1 MKIGIVSDTHGLFRP
16 EIAPTLDGVERILHL
31 GDVGK
36 PAVLAELAK
45 IAPVTAVRGNV
56 DREGPCA
63 ELPETDVVLIAD
75 RYVYMLHD
83 LHTLHLDPAAGKFA
97 AVLSGHT
104 HVGSQRGF
112 WRCGGLSIH
121 FHHREAAAFVGYGFA
136 IFGDVAEAHEQEA
149 GQGLHAAVAG
159 QAPLHLGFQ
168 VAQVHAAVHQQRAAG
183 GGQDGQAGESNSSS
197 SSPVSCSMASSAVT
211 RPTVEPYSST
221 TMAIWRRRC
230 WKSRIRSRTDLG
242 FRTQTHD
249 VAHHLGKLEF
259 DHRSGRRKNMS
270 RARSLE

>member
-1 MKIGIVSDTHGLFRP
+1 MKIGVISDTHGLLRP
-16 EIAPTLDGVERILHL
+16 EVASALAGVERILHL

-104 HVGSQRGF
+104 HVPNFYTRKRVLYFNPGS
-112 WRCGGLSIH
+112 CGPRRFRLPVTVGLLT
-121 FHHREAAAFVGYGFA
+121 VGEDGEFN
-136 IFGDVAEAHEQEA
+136 
-149 GQGLHAAVAG
+149 
-159 QAPLHLGFQ
+159 
-168 VAQVHAAVHQQRAAG
+168 AQIVNLIC
-183 GGQDGQAGESNSSS
+183 D
-197 SSPVSCSMASSAVT
+197 
-211 RPTVEPYSST
+211 
-221 TMAIWRRRC
+221 
-230 WKSRIRSRTDLG
+230 
-242 FRTQTHD
+242 
-249 VAHHLGKLEF
+249 
-259 DHRSGRRKNMS
+259 
-270 RARSLE
+270 